1 MNRSGMTLME
11 LIVALTVTGMA
22 LSMGYGA
29 FSSLVDN
36 RSRVTEATAATA
48 RAAAIRSSLSSWLEG
63 ARVTGQPDEGQFRG
77 LDGVYQDLPDD
88 ELWFLTTSDTPL
100 ETNETIMRLYVDR
113 DVTTP
118 EKGLVAAV
126 TEWRG
131 TASTVIQI
139 DSTVTGLE
147 LRYLSSAL
155 GEQRWLPSW
164 ISTTLL
170 PTAVEIE
177 LTAPADLPLH
187 PLLEMP
193 MLVIARGGQ

>member
-48 RAAAIRSSLSSWLEG
+48 RAAAIRSSLSAWLEG
-63 ARVTGQPDEGQFRG
+63 ARVTGQPDAAQFRG
-77 LDGVYQDLPDD
+77 LDGVYQNLPDD

-100 ETNETIMRLYVDR
+100 ETNETIMRLFVDR
-113 DVTTP
+113 DADTP
-118 EKGLVAAV
+118 EQGLVAAV

-131 TASTVIQI
+131 VASSVVQI
-139 DSTVTGLE
+139 DSTVTGLDM
-147 LRYLSSAL
+147 RYLSSAL
-155 GEQRWLPSW
+155 GTRQWLPSW
-164 ISTTLL
+164 ISATLL

-193 MLVIARGGQ
+193 MLVVVRGER